1 MNDYITFNI
10 CSHYASAIINGDYS
24 GLEDHEEIELN
35 NFLNDLTHRYG
46 SQDLNLIDHECES
59 NFALCEV
66 SNLMGDCV
74 EVNLMLA

>member
-1 MNDYITFNI
+1 MSDYKTFNI
-10 CSHYASAIINGDYS
+10 CLHYASAIVNGDYS

-35 NFLNDLTHRYG
+35 NFLNELTRRYG
-46 SQDLNLIDHECES
+46 SHELNLLDYYCES

-74 EVNLMLA
+74 KVDLIPA